1 MEHVKTV
8 RHIGFRLLVLLLS
21 LLPCEV
27 VADTVKQDGVYG
39 KIDNLRLIYEGNRLV
54 SVHDD
59 AAKLLY
65 NGAVD
70 FNGNADGW
78 ASLRYTATGA
88 LKSDTGR
95 GIALIEYDQW
105 DNPRRVQ
112 FTNGNVTE
120 YIYTATGE
128 KLRTIHYTAMPNI
141 TVEQD
146 TRHDLTE
153 GEILYKDSTDY
164 HDALI
169 MENGRPSMYQ
179 FDGGYCS
186 LWDKTSKAEELS
198 FHYYTKDHLGNNREV
213 VSEDGTVEQVTNYYP
228 FGTPYSDHT
237 AKGVSLQKY
246 KYNGKELDLTHGL
259 NTYDYGARQYYS
271 VLLRWDRLDPLCE
284 KYYHVSPYVYCMNN
298 PVNSIDPDGRTI
310 VIAGNREQRLRVL
323 TELQKL
329 TNDKLG
335 VKYNGVVTIMANGTK
350 NRGMKLTTGTSLIS
364 ELVGHKRTVEIMPD
378 DHYHERGVYRR
389 DVFNGKGTDTKVWYD
404 FDDPVSSVVRDRKS
418 GKSIEETIT
427 PHIALGHELIHA
439 HRSLNGDG
447 KDINQGTRYSY
458 KGIDGLLTAPIEE
471 LETTGIK
478 DIRGLVRDCRF
489 TENKLREEENLN
501 ERLRY

>member
-1 MEHVKTV
+1 MEHIKAV
-8 RHIGFRLLVLLLS
+8 RHIAFRLLVLLLS

-27 VADTVKQDGVYG
+27 VADTLKQDGVYG
-39 KIDNLRLIYEGNRLV
+39 KIDNLHLTYDGNRLV
-54 SVHDD
+54 SVRDD

-128 KLRTIHYTAMPNI
+128 KLRTVHYTAMPNI

-186 LWDKTSKAEELS
+186 LWNKTSKVEELL

-271 VLLRWDRLDPLCE
+271 VLLRWDRLDPLCTD
-284 KYYHVSPYVYCMNN
+284 YYHVSPYVYCMNN
-298 PVNSIDPDGRTI
+298 PVNSIDPDGRKI
-310 VIAGNREQRLRVL
+310 VIWYKNKQGEDRQFTFTGFHGKKYITYPRNQFVLDFLKAYMYNVRNGGGNKMREAALNNKYKIYVDDAANLEKSETMYSPGRQPTIYWEPRKGLKTTDGGKQSPATRLEHEFDHAVDQLDSPQNHRNRKDKYDEQYDSEEEKRVI
-323 TELQKL
+323 TGSERK
-329 TNDKLG
+329 TAK
-335 VKYNGVVTIMANGTK
+335 ANK
-350 NRGMKLTTGTSLIS
+350 EAIRY
-364 ELVGHKRTVEIMPD
+364 
-378 DHYHERGVYRR
+378 DHYGETF
-389 DVFNGKGTDTKVWYD
+389 DVSDPTK
-404 FDDPVSSVVRDRKS
+404 
-418 GKSIEETIT
+418 
-427 PHIALGHELIHA
+427 IH
-439 HRSLNGDG
+439 
-447 KDINQGTRYSY
+447 
-458 KGIDGLLTAPIEE
+458 
-471 LETTGIK
+471 
-478 DIRGLVRDCRF
+478 
-489 TENKLREEENLN
+489 
-501 ERLRY
+501 